1 MSSSTITFFWRNS
14 PQWARASSF
23 TRFLDHTQRC
33 TTVSRTPLDEVSARR
48 RNLYLTLHNI
58 HNRQRSMP
66 PVRFEPTIS
75 ARERPQTFALDGAA
89 TGTGT
94 IILCTVNVR
103 VEYINK
109 DAVLVWMVVILRQSL
124 GLEDH
129 LFTLN
134 PHLNSLA
141 CN

>member
-1 MSSSTITFFWRNS
+1 
-14 PQWARASSF
+14 
-23 TRFLDHTQRC
+23 
-33 TTVSRTPLDEVSARR
+33 
-48 RNLYLTLHNI
+48 
-58 HNRQRSMP
+58 MP